1 MATEIAPLRLGARI
15 CFEDRWQ
22 GRLAG
27 FDITEE
33 WEVVNVTIATGFLF
47 GKNSVKLPF
56 SAIKRFEESAVYVSL
71 NSFKAFA
78 REVPPV
84 AMPARPVSAAT
95 PVAHPGAKLAGVL
108 VRTSDRR
115 VTDVLIEARGKT
127 YRATRDQVT
136 FDGPTLSIG
145 QQLDTLPQYVDDDV
159 LLARIREEIGGD
171 EVMPID
177 DKRTIDVSVDRGTVT
192 LSGNVRV
199 HQTRDLVES
208 IVRRAPGVV
217 DVRNEI
223 VDDLALE
230 MATGMA
236 LDRAGLTRTADINA
250 RSILG
255 RVTLYGYAPSL
266 RAIDDIVR
274 EVARVPGV
282 RHVESHI
289 ELRAPAGATA

>member
-1 MATEIAPLRLGARI
+1 MATEIAPLHLGARI

-47 GKNSVKLPF
+47 GRNSVKLPF
-56 SAIKRFEESAVYVSL
+56 SAIKSFDESAVYVSL

-108 VRTSDRR
+108 IRTSDRR
-115 VTDVLIEARGKT
+115 VSDVLIEARGKT
-127 YRATRDQVT
+127 YRATRDQVS

-145 QQLDTLPQYVDDDV
+145 QQVDTLPQFIDDDV
-159 LLARIREEIGGD
+159 LLARVHEAIGGD

-192 LSGNVRV
+192 IGGNVRI
-199 HQTRDLVES
+199 HQTRDLVVG
-208 IVRRAPGVV
+208 IVKRVPGVV
-217 DVRNEI
+217 IVRSVI

-230 MATGMA
+230 GAIGMA
-236 LDRAGLTRTADINA
+236 LDRAGLTRTAEINA

-255 RVTLYGYAPSL
+255 RVKVYGYAPSL

-289 ELRAPAGATA
+289 ELASPAAATA